1 MDSDK
6 ILVMDAGQVQEYNHP
21 YILLQRENGTLRDLV
36 DATGTTTAKNLENI
50 AKEVPIVFRL
60 SIILIIHCQIA
71 VFLEICCCS
80 ILTSSF

>member
-36 DATGTTTAKNLENI
+36 DATERQLLKTWKISQKRYPL
-50 AKEVPIVFRL
+50 
-60 SIILIIHCQIA
+60 
-71 VFLEICCCS
+71 FLD
-80 ILTSSF
+80 LV